1 VESVNDGLTQ
11 FCHNLKKFI
20 KEYETFSL
28 FDASKLQVVILDLDM
43 IAT

>member
-1 VESVNDGLTQ
+1 MELVNDDLTQ
-11 FCHNLKKFI
+11 FCHNLIKFI
-20 KEYETFSL
+20 KEYETFSS